1 LNYIIVRDMNG
12 KIRKQKDVLPGELIN
27 IKELGK
33 GSYLIELQT
42 SKDVKRLK
50 LITF

>member
-1 LNYIIVRDMNG
+1 MVGGMNG
-12 KIRKQKDVLPGELIN
+12 KIRKQKDVLPGELID

-33 GSYLIELQT
+33 GSYLIELQI
-42 SKDVKRLK
+42 SKYIKRLK